1 MIYSKNPEE
10 YSLHLLAFSVAG
22 WKQAHPETTLRIVP
36 PSQASF
42 KFPLKPKSQLVGK
55 EKGQIS

>member
-22 WKQAHPETTLRIVP
+22 RKQAHPEMTTLRIVP
-36 PSQASF
+36 TSQASF
-42 KFPLKPKSQLVGK
+42 KLW
-55 EKGQIS
+55 EKRRVN